1 MNKAKFIDFTEGEL
15 EYYNE
20 TDFKNR
26 ICTVIDNSHV
36 NILKYEDG
44 TYLVMFIADIPHY
57 HCPVFPTE
65 QLIRDYVRKA

>member
-1 MNKAKFIDFTEGEL
+1 MNKEFIDFTKGEL
-15 EYYNE
+15 DYYNE
-20 TDFKNR
+20 TGFRNR

-44 TYLVMFIADIPHY
+44 TYLVMFATANIPHY

-65 QLIRDYVRKA
+65 QLIRDYVKKA